1 MPIIV
6 EHFEGGGVLLKYKLD
21 EYYSPYLKTFL
32 TSLASTGLLEKC
44 CISTSPNEAFY
55 HFEFS
60 ADSICSLKEFL
71 GSPLSSG
78 YDSSSSFSSLEFSS
92 DDDDDERDEYEA
104 GDGDVMFSYN
114 QSLMLIGCLSTQLSA
129 LRRNRLTFFK
139 LSLNDIFV
147 INKNVFL
154 MFDPDSVLP
163 MKSGNGGAVTIMKPL
178 RVDSSTF
185 CCPEIVNRKTFPF
198 HCPGSCIFY
207 CFATLIYYCMFNDY
221 LPIVGD
227 EYVLKGLKIINGLKE
242 IDMTNCDQAESDEER
257 RESDDLDV
265 GFERVDE
272 GPIDEDL
279 SRGGE
284 EDEEC
289 FLEQE
294 RMISRLKGTKLY
306 FFLKRCIEPTGEK
319 RRLFLI

>member
-1 MPIIV
+1 MPIII
-6 EHFEGGGVLLKYKLD
+6 EYCEDGGVLLKYKLD

-44 CISTSPNEAFY
+44 SISTSPNEAFY

-60 ADSICSLKEFL
+60 ANSICTLKEFL

-78 YDSSSSFSSLEFSS
+78 YDSSSSSYSSLEFSS
-92 DDDDDERDEYEA
+92 DDEEEES
-104 GDGDVMFSYN
+104 GDVMFSYN

-139 LSLNDIFV
+139 LSLNDVFV

-154 MFDPDSVLP
+154 MFDPDTVLP
-163 MKSGNGGAVTIMKPL
+163 MKSGGAVTIMKPL
-178 RVDSSTF
+178 RFDPSTF

-198 HCPGSCIFY
+198 HCPGSCIYY
-207 CFATLIYYCMFNDY
+207 CFAPLIYYCMFNDY

-227 EYVLKGLKIINGLKE
+227 EQVLKGLKIINGLKE
-242 IDMTNCDQAESDEER
+242 IDMGEEVD
-257 RESDDLDV
+257 ESDDLDI
-265 GFERVDE
+265 GFERVN
-272 GPIDEDL
+272 EDL
-279 SRGGE
+279 DESNNGSDGG
-284 EDEEC
+284 DEC

-306 FFLKRCIEPTGEK
+306 FFLKRCLEPTGEK